1 MKRVIR
7 ASKTTAEKLYN
18 LEQFLL
24 DAGVSE
30 HTMLEHFFDYLPAAD
45 SLEILKDL
53 ADECDI
59 DYTEEDV

>member
-1 MKRVIR
+1 MKRVIK
-7 ASKTTAEKLYN
+7 ASITTAEKLYN
-18 LEQFLL
+18 FKQFLL
-24 DAGVSE
+24 DQGVSE
-30 HTMLEHFFDYLPAAD
+30 HTMLEHFFDYLIAAD